1 VNGRAFD
8 AQVVLS
14 PPDSKLGQLLQQYV
28 CARVTNMDS
37 IDLGLFDFDRHNAL
51 YYFILNAD
59 EQIYMRYGGRD
70 AESATSYLNLRS
82 LELALEE
89 GLKMH
94 ASGEI
99 PETERPQPLFARDMP
114 LLSKRTLR
122 QGACVEC
129 HLIADFQN
137 IQKELDGDLDRVREM
152 YQSPDIKTIGIH
164 LKVPSGL
171 VVDAALGPA
180 AEAGLRSGDT
190 ITHVNGT
197 RVRTFGDL
205 QYYYDKVPRD
215 SDNVSLGIL
224 RDAEPH
230 ILDVPL
236 PERWWLTDLEY
247 RHWTVDPI
255 VFFQTKPLSR
265 EQKAA
270 LSVPLDGFAGE
281 VTERERFHDFASPPI
296 KVGDII
302 YGVDEVF
309 EDELANT
316 PELHIKL
323 RHRAGSRMKLHV
335 LRGQERFLSELTT
348 QRQNFRKY
356 SP

>member
-1 VNGRAFD
+1 
-8 AQVVLS
+8 
-14 PPDSKLGQLLQQYV
+14 
-28 CARVTNMDS
+28 MDS

-94 ASGEI
+94 AAGDI
-99 PETERPQPLFARDMP
+99 PQPLRPPPLFARDMP

-137 IQKELDGDLDRVREM
+137 IQRELDGELDRLRDVYR
-152 YQSPDIKTIGIH
+152 SPDIKTIGIN
-164 LKVPSGL
+164 LKVPAGLMVDTASGP
-171 VVDAALGPA
+171 VG
-180 AEAGLRSGDT
+180 EAGLRSGDT
-190 ITHVNGT
+190 ITHVNGM

-205 QYYYDKVPRD
+205 QYHYDKVPRD
-215 SDNVSLGIL
+215 TRHLSLGIV
-224 RDAEPH
+224 RDEIPF
-230 ILDVPL
+230 IFDVEL
-236 PERWWLTDLEY
+236 PERWWLTDLEF
-247 RHWTVDPI
+247 RHWTVDPV
-255 VFFQTKPLSR
+255 VFFKTKPLSR
-265 EQKAA
+265 QQKEA
-270 LSVPLDGFAGE
+270 LHFSIDGFAGE

-296 KVGDII
+296 KVGDIV

-309 EDELANT
+309 EDAIADT
-316 PELHIKL
+316 PELHIQL
-323 RHRAGSRMKLHV
+323 RHRAGSKLKLHV